1 MNDERFDRESR
12 SGGAY
17 GRIIYYGSFDDDH
30 VVYKRKKFHYK
41 IEQEVEAQESGEGE
55 EFGEQEGEDE
65 EEELTAEEGGEEGV
79 EVEEEEEEEE
89 ELAEEEV
96 GEEGENYRVESDE
109 EISSA
114 LSSNKRGKQMSID
127 RLSALPDSLLAR
139 ILSFLDMKEAAMTG
153 VLSKRWQF
161 LWTGLPRLRFYE
173 GSSRTEKI
181 RKFVAWVHR
190 TLVICSGHNLETFEI
205 DFRYDKCFASDV
217 NVWVDFTLKNK
228 VKDVALLLNSRKD
241 LYLLPQMM
249 YSNSSLTRLSME
261 GCIISPKRTV
271 EWGSLTTLYLDKVV
285 LNDHVIE
292 KILSGCPALYEL
304 ELMACTGLYYLKID
318 HQSLRELKIGCWKG
332 EKSGYC
338 ETFLEISAPYIHTLQ
353 ISQHPRGR
361 RLRLTDVASLVR
373 ADIDFE
379 VDLHPVSVKL
389 ISCTEEL
396 FNSLQHVKELE
407 VGYGCLE
414 VLSMLAVKGWLLPH
428 SERRRLIIDASK
440 DENSIPGILC
450 LLESS
455 PYLETMVISLDG
467 FCEFDEDW
475 VNISPAASYVKKVD
489 LQSDLWH
496 LKTVTITRSGDS
508 DLPSDGVL
516 NLAQLLLKRARVLE
530 KMVIDTG
537 KFATSSSANVAS
549 NYIRIAQMLLSCPRS
564 SPKAVVLLH

>member
-1 MNDERFDRESR
+1 MSDEKFDRESR

-17 GRIIYYGSFDDDH
+17 LRSIYYGSFDDDH
-30 VVYKRKKFHYK
+30 VVYKRKRFHYQV
-41 IEQEVEAQESGEGE
+41 EQEVAEKESGEGE
-55 EFGEQEGEDE
+55 EFSEQEGEQEDE
-65 EEELTAEEGGEEGV
+65 ELDAEEGGEEGV
-79 EVEEEEEEEE
+79 EGEEDEE
-89 ELAEEEV
+89 ELASVEEV

-114 LSSNKRGKQMSID
+114 LSSNKRVKQMSID
-127 RLSALPDSLLAR
+127 RLSALPDSLLVR

-161 LWTGLPRLRFYE
+161 LWTGLPRLKFYE
-173 GSSRTEKI
+173 GSSRTEQI

-190 TLVICSGHNLETFEI
+190 TLVICSGHHLETFEI
-205 DFRYDKCFASDV
+205 DFAYDKCFASDV

-249 YSNSSLTRLSME
+249 YSNSSLTRLSVE
-261 GCIISPKRTV
+261 RCIISPKRTV

-285 LNDHVIE
+285 LNDHVIV

-304 ELMACTGLYYLKID
+304 ELTACTGLYYLKID
-318 HQSLRELKIGCWKG
+318 HQSLRVLKIGCWKG
-332 EKSGYC
+332 EMSGNC
-338 ETFLEISAPYIHTLQ
+338 ETFLEISASYIHTLQ

-379 VDLHPVSVKL
+379 VDFHPVSVKL

-414 VLSMLAVKGWLLPH
+414 VLSMLAVKGWLLPQ
-428 SERRRLIIDASK
+428 SGQRRLTVDASK
-440 DENSIPGILC
+440 DENSIPGILR

-455 PYLETMVISLDG
+455 PYLETLVITLDG

-496 LKTVTITRSGDS
+496 LKTVTITSSADS
-508 DLPSDGVL
+508 DLPSEGVL
-516 NLAQLLLKRARVLE
+516 NLAQLLLKRAGVLE

-549 NYIRIAQMLLSCPRS
+549 NYIRIAQTLLSCPRS
-564 SPKAVVLLH
+564 SPEAVVLLH